1 MSKLIHLAELGQSVW
16 FDYIQRNLIESG
28 ELDSLL
34 EKGLRGITSN
44 PTIFDKAISGSNDY
58 DNEIKEFIDS
68 GLTVDEIYEK
78 LALKD
83 ISMAA
88 DKMLS
93 VYKETEGVDGYVS
106 IEVNP
111 HLAYDTEKTIEQA
124 KRLFTTLNRPN
135 IMIKVPATKEGLP
148 AVKELIG
155 SGINV
160 NVTLI
165 FSKENYREVAEAY
178 IQGLEQLKS
187 GGGDLSKVASV
198 ASFFVS
204 RVDTAVDKILDSS
217 NRNELKG
224 KAAVANS
231 RLSYLLFKEIYSTE
245 RWKELESNGAM
256 VQRLLWASTGTK
268 NPEYRD
274 TLYID
279 ELIGSPTVNTIPP
292 ATLNAFLDHGTVELT
307 LEKNIDE
314 AKELFTEFENIGI
327 NINQVTDKLQTEGV
341 KAFIDSFDSLINS
354 LDNKVKKFSE

>member
-1 MSKLIHLAELGQSVW
+1 MSKLIQLAKLGQSVW

-28 ELDSLL
+28 ELDDLI
-34 EKGLRGITSN
+34 EQGLRGITSN

-58 DNEIKEFIDS
+58 DNEIKEYINT

-88 DKMLS
+88 DKMLP
-93 VYKETEGVDGYVS
+93 VFRETKGVDGYVS

-124 KRLFTTLNRPN
+124 KRLFSTLNRPN

-187 GGGDLSKVASV
+187 NGGDLSKVASV

-204 RVDTAVDKILDSS
+204 RVDTAVDKILETL
-217 NRNELKG
+217 NRKELKG

-245 RWKELESNGAM
+245 RWKELENKGAM

-268 NPEYRD
+268 NPEYQD

-292 ATLNAFLDHGTVELT
+292 ATLKAFLDHGIVELT
-307 LEKNIDE
+307 LEKDIEGAKKLYTELEELGIDVNE
-314 AKELFTEFENIGI
+314 ITE
-327 NINQVTDKLQTEGV
+327 KLQTDGV
-341 KAFIDSFDSLINS
+341 KAFINSFDSLINS
-354 LDNKVKKFSE
+354 LASKVKKISE